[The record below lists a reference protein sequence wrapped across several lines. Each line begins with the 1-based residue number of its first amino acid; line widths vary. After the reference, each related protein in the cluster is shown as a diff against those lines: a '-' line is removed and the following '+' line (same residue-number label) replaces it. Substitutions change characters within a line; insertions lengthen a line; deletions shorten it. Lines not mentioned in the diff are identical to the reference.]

1 MVRFAIHWA
10 ICKSTDLFGEKKRWK
25 ERKEEEDSAESSR
38 LPCCWPGEVEFRR
51 AFWMLSII
59 FDCAEFSAVCSRF
72 CWSGSL
78 RSNCAHIDFNVLAGQ
93 EGKKQIK
100 KGKKIETC
108 TKKGPTENSPGP
120 PHLPLV
126 GGNNYEASN
135 ELIRAAVFRPGCVL
149 SSWTVSTLSPPQHL
163 MTFCSVDNLGHRD
176 YIL

>member
-25 ERKEEEDSAESSR
+25 ERTEEENSAESSR

-51 AFWMLSII
+51 AFWLLSII
-59 FDCAEFSAVCSRF
+59 FDCAEFEAVCSRF

-100 KGKKIETC
+100 KGKNRDAYQKRSHWELTW
-108 TKKGPTENSPGP
+108 T

-126 GGNNYEASN
+126 GGNNDEASN